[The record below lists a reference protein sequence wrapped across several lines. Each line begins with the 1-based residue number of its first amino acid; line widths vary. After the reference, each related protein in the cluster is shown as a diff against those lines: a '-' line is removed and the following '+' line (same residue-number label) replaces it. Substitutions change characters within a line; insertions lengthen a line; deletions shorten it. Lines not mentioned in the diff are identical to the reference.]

1 MGRKPMTDG
10 FTVFDASEYIEDDE
24 AALVFLEDAMETGD
38 ARFIAAAIGDVAR
51 AKGMSAIAKETGMS
65 RESLYRALS
74 GDGNPQ
80 LSTVLKVLEAMG
92 LKLSVEPK
100 ASDAA

>member
-1 MGRKPMTDG
+1 MTQG
-10 FTVFDASEYIEDDE
+10 LRRFDASEYIDDDE
-24 AALVFLEDAMETGD
+24 GARIFLEDAMESSN
-38 ARFIAAAIGDVAR
+38 AAVIAGAIGAVAKY
-51 AKGMSAIAKETGMS
+51 KGMTAIARETGMS

-92 LKLSVEPK
+92 MKLSVEQK
-100 ASDAA
+100 TSDAA

>member
-1 MGRKPMTDG
+1 MVLKTTP
-10 FTVFDASEYIEDDE
+10 FDASEYIEDDE
-24 AALVFLEDAMETGD
+24 SALIYLEDAMDSGD
-38 ARFIAAAIGDVAR
+38 AGHIASCIGDVAR
-51 AKGMSAIAKETGMS
+51 ARGMSAIAKETGMS

>member
-1 MGRKPMTDG
+1 MTNG
-10 FTVFDASEYIEDDE
+10 FTSFDASSYIDGDE
-24 AALVFLEDAMETGD
+24 AAIAFLADAMETND
-38 ARFIAAAIGDVAR
+38 ATFIASAIGDVAR
-51 AKGMSAIAKETGMS
+51 AKGMTAIAKETGMS

-92 LKLSVEPK
+92 LKLSVEPVSK
-100 ASDAA
+100 TSDAA

>member
-1 MGRKPMTDG
+1 MTTG
-10 FTVFDASEYIEDDE
+10 FTKFDASEYIESEDG
-24 AALVFLEDAMETGD
+24 ARVFLEDAMDTND
-38 ARFIAAAIGDVAR
+38 AAFIASAIGVVAKAR
-51 AKGMSAIAKETGMS
+51 GMSAIAKETGMS

-92 LKLSVEPK
+92 LKLSVEPVSK
-100 ASDAA
+100 TSDAA

>member
-1 MGRKPMTDG
+1 MTKG
-10 FTVFDASEYIEDDE
+10 FTTFDASEYIEGDE
-24 AALVFLEDAMETGD
+24 GARAFLEDAMETND
-38 ARFIAAAIGDVAR
+38 AAFIASAIGEVAR

-92 LKLSVEPK
+92 LKLSVEAVSK
-100 ASDAA
+100 TSDAA

>member
-1 MGRKPMTDG
+1 MTERLMP
-10 FTVFDASEYIEDDE
+10 FDASRYIDSD
-24 AALVFLEDAMETGD
+24 AAAVVFLEDAMESGN
-38 ARFIAAAIGDVAR
+38 ASVIAAAIGDVAKFR
-51 AKGMSAIAKETGMS
+51 GMSAIAKETGMS

-92 LKLSVEPK
+92 LKLTVEP
-100 ASDAA
+100 ASKTSSAA

>member
-1 MGRKPMTDG
+1 VDETKFVP
-10 FTVFDASEYIEDDE
+10 FDASNFLGSDE
-24 AALVFLEDAMETGD
+24 AIKDYLEDALDSND
-38 ARFIAAAIGDVAR
+38 ARVIAGAIGDVAR

-92 LKLSVEPK
+92 LKLSVEPAPK

>member
-1 MGRKPMTDG
+1 MSNG
-10 FTVFDASEYIEDDE
+10 FTTFDASEFIEDDRG
-24 AALVFLEDAMETGD
+24 ALAFLEDAMETRD
-38 ARFIAAAIGDVAR
+38 ARLIASAIGDVAR
-51 AKGMSAIAKETGMS
+51 AKGMTQLARETGMS

-74 GDGNPQ
+74 EDGNPQ

-92 LKLSVEPK
+92 LKLSVEPASN

>member
-1 MGRKPMTDG
+1 MDEVKFIP
-10 FTVFDASEYIEDDE
+10 FDSSKFLGSDE
-24 AALVFLEDAMETGD
+24 AIKDYLEDALDSSD
-38 ARFIAAAIGDVAR
+38 ARVIAGAIGDVAR
-51 AKGMSAIAKETGMS
+51 ARGMSALAKETGMS

-92 LKLSVEPK
+92 LKLSVEMVSK
-100 ASDAA
+100 TSDAA

>member
-1 MGRKPMTDG
+1 MTTG
-10 FTVFDASEYIEDDE
+10 LKTFDASEYIETDE
-24 AALVFLEDAMETGD
+24 GARAFLEDAMETND
-38 ARFIAAAIGDVAR
+38 AAFIASAIGEVAR

-92 LKLSVEPK
+92 LKLSVETVSK
-100 ASDAA
+100 TSDAA

>member
-1 MGRKPMTDG
+1 MDEVTFVP
-10 FTVFDASEYIEDDE
+10 FDASKFLGSDE
-24 AALVFLEDAMETGD
+24 AIKDYLEDALDSRD
-38 ARFIAAAIGDVAR
+38 AQVIAGAIGDVAR

-92 LKLSVEPK
+92 LKLSVEAVSK
-100 ASDAA
+100 KSDAA

>member
-1 MGRKPMTDG
+1 MTAG
-10 FTVFDASEYIEDDE
+10 LKTFDASEYIETDE
-24 AALVFLEDAMETGD
+24 GARAFLEDAMETND
-38 ARFIAAAIGDVAR
+38 AAFIAAAIGEVAR

-92 LKLSVEPK
+92 LKLTVEPVSK
-100 ASDAA
+100 TSDAA

>member
-1 MGRKPMTDG
+1 MTSG
-10 FTVFDASEYIEDDE
+10 FSTFDASEYIEDDQS
-24 AALVFLEDAMETGD
+24 ALVFLEDAMETND
-38 ARFIAAAIGDVAR
+38 AAFIASAIGDVAR

-74 GDGNPQ
+74 GEGNPQ

-92 LKLSVEPK
+92 LKLSVEPASK

>member
-1 MGRKPMTDG
+1 MALKTTP
-10 FTVFDASEYIEDDE
+10 FDASEYIEDDE
-24 AALVFLEDAMETGD
+24 AALMFLEDAMETGD
-38 ARFIAAAIGDVAR
+38 ARHIASAIGDVAR

-74 GDGNPQ
+74 GDGNTQ

-92 LKLSVEPK
+92 LKLTVHPK

>member
-1 MGRKPMTDG
+1 MVLKTTP
-10 FTVFDASEYIEDDE
+10 FDASEYIEDDE
-24 AALVFLEDAMETGD
+24 SALVFLEDAMETAD
-38 ARFIAAAIGDVAR
+38 ARHIASCIGDVAR

-92 LKLSVEPK
+92 LKLSIESK
-100 ASDAA
+100 KSDAA